1 MKYIFNKSA
10 KKMTKYECSRCFQ
23 SFASKQKLTQH
34 QSKKRKCIEVK
45 KNDYLEVK
53 PEYGEFKVTFKDV
66 DPEIL
71 MVKLWELLGKDR
83 VITYKK
89 IQTVVKTVEPI
100 VEPTVEAVEPIVEAV
115 EPIVETEIEKELQL
129 ENDKEIIINDLEKQY
144 KDELKI
150 INKKY
155 KNDDVRLKKATEL
168 FKKKSSKIDKI
179 NKSKTIAKVKPVLIK
194 EEKNEK
200 VIDINKYVE
209 IAKETHNKIQDT
221 RTKIY
226 KIIDIKGKETAE
238 SNKLKDSIDKLQTR
252 LVNVKKAL
260 RNSGY
265 DTKQIKFRKEVVEE
279 EEEVVEDEEEDENYG
294 DIPRR

>member
-1 MKYIFNKSA
+1 M
-10 KKMTKYECSRCFQ
+10 
-23 SFASKQKLTQH
+23 
-34 QSKKRKCIEVK
+34 
-45 KNDYLEVK
+45 K

-89 IQTVVKTVEPI
+89 IQTVVEA
-100 VEPTVEAVEPIVEAV
+100 VEPTVEAVEPTVEAV
-115 EPIVETEIEKELQL
+115 EPTVEAEIEKEVQL

-200 VIDINKYVE
+200 VIDIDKYID